1 MARSCDSAGCLE
13 DGAEAYIGRLT
24 STGTVGT
31 IAVRRRAGREGL
43 SMSQELI
50 QQAHFEE
57 QPAGTV
63 IPVDPNVVDAAID
76 AMKGKS

>member
-1 MARSCDSAGCLE
+1 
-13 DGAEAYIGRLT
+13 
-24 STGTVGT
+24 
-31 IAVRRRAGREGL
+31 
-43 SMSQELI
+43 MSQELI